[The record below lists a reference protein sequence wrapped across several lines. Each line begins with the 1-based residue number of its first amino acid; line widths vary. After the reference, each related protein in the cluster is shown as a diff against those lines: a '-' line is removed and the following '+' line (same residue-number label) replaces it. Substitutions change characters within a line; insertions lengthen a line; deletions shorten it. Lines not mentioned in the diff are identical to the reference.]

1 METVTEKQVMSQEEI
16 QTLSNIQNNT
26 QQLIYEL
33 GEIELFTLQ
42 MEQRRDDAKKILN
55 DLKSQEQD
63 FNKLIF
69 EKYGKVTIN
78 PENGEISKVD

>member
-1 METVTEKQVMSQEEI
+1 
-16 QTLSNIQNNT
+16 
-26 QQLIYEL
+26 
-33 GEIELFTLQ
+33 
-42 MEQRRDDAKKILN
+42 MEQRRDDAKKVLN

>member
-33 GEIELFTLQ
+33 GEIELFLSLKFFYNKH
-42 MEQRRDDAKKILN
+42 KK
-55 DLKSQEQD
+55 
-63 FNKLIF
+63 
-69 EKYGKVTIN
+69 
-78 PENGEISKVD
+78 